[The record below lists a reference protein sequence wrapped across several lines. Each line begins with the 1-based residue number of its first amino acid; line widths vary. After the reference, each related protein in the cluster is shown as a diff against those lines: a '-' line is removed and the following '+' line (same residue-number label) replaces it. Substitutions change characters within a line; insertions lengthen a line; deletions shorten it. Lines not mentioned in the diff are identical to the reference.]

1 MARFSPGVGK
11 PPPRPASVSARS
23 TDCIFYL
30 SQGLSGQLAAGCAA
44 AQPQYH
50 IPPQGGWVGCWKMV
64 PRRYTRPVPE
74 RRCKDRRCCLRARK
88 DRKVQSSA
96 PVDADPAPP
105 PPAPEGALPPRIGQ
119 ALAQL
124 GKPPPRPASV
134 SARSTDCI
142 FYLSQGLSG
151 QLAAGCA
158 AAQPQYHIPPIPYYL
173 RRGSHGVGT
182 GDGRRD
188 RRGIAQSAMT

>member
-1 MARFSPGVGK
+1 MAGGRRCLARRWGCAVARQSPS
-11 PPPRPASVSARS
+11 RLMSIMRAS
-23 TDCIFYL
+23 
-30 SQGLSGQLAAGCAA
+30 LSGLTISHVCLSALPSERKEVPTT
-44 AQPQYH
+44 AQTAL
-50 IPPQGGWVGCWKMV
+50 
-64 PRRYTRPVPE
+64 RR
-74 RRCKDRRCCLRARK
+74 
-88 DRKVQSSA
+88 RKVQSSA

>member
-1 MARFSPGVGK
+1 MGQGGSGPASPCARPRAECKASAASLPPAVQLPSPNTIFHHRAGGWGVGK
-11 PPPRPASVSARS
+11 WSPAGTHGLSQNDGARTGGVACEREKIEKCRPA
-23 TDCIFYL
+23 
-30 SQGLSGQLAAGCAA
+30 
-44 AQPQYH
+44 P
-50 IPPQGGWVGCWKMV
+50 
-64 PRRYTRPVPE
+64 
-74 RRCKDRRCCLRARK
+74 
-88 DRKVQSSA
+88 
-96 PVDADPAPP
+96 PVDAEPAPP